1 MSIFKK
7 KENNNTPQFAVCGI
21 VEMDN
26 KILFVRH
33 TYGVAKNR
41 ILLPGGYV
49 KENELP
55 TLAIEREIFEE
66 TNVSCKAKE
75 LFSMQFKSEQWCAVF
90 TMDYESGTPT
100 SDGYE
105 NSEILLLS
113 IDEALERHDLTNMS
127 REILKAYKNNKAG
140 LAKSDYLAKSRTEK
154 DYVIFLSFDFN

>member
-1 MSIFKK
+1 MSIFDKKK
-7 KENNNTPQFAVCGI
+7 KENKSTPHFAVCGI
-21 VEMDN
+21 VEIDN

-33 TYGVAKNR
+33 TYGVAKDR

-66 TNVSCKAKE
+66 TSVNCQSKD

-90 TMDYESGTPT
+90 TMEYKSGKPA

-113 IDEALERHDLTNMS
+113 IDEALGREDLTNMS
-127 REILKAYKNNKAG
+127 RTILKAYKNNKKG
-140 LAKSDYLAKSRTEK
+140 LTPSDYLAKSRTEK
-154 DYVIFLSFDFN
+154 DYVIFGV

>member
-7 KENNNTPQFAVCGI
+7 KENKNAQNFAVCGI
-21 VEMDN
+21 VEIDD

-33 TYGVAKNR
+33 TYGVAKDR

-55 TLAIEREIFEE
+55 TFAIEREIFEE
-66 TNVSCKAKE
+66 TNISCKAKD

-90 TMDYESGTPT
+90 TMEYKSGTPA

-113 IDEALERHDLTNMS
+113 INEALEREDLTNMS
-127 REILKAYKNNKAG
+127 REILKAYKNSKKG
-140 LAKSDYLAKSRTEK
+140 LTKSDYLAKARTEK
-154 DYVIFLSFDFN
+154 NYVIFGV

>member
-7 KENNNTPQFAVCGI
+7 KEANNIPHFAVCGI
-21 VEMDN
+21 VEIDS
-26 KILFVRH
+26 KILLVRH
-33 TYGVAKNR
+33 TYGVAKDR

-55 TLAIEREIFEE
+55 TITAEREIFEE
-66 TNVSCKAKE
+66 TGVVCKAKE

-90 TMDYESGTPT
+90 TMEYKSGTPA

-113 IDEALERHDLTNMS
+113 LDEALERNDLTNMS
-127 REILKAYKNNKAG
+127 KEILKAYKNNKTG
-140 LAKSDYLAKSRTEK
+140 LAKSDYLAKSRTTD
-154 DYVIFLSFDFN
+154 DYAIFGI